1 MRADKAPKAPCLQ
14 AEAKPERAD
23 MLLFAACYRSLPLE
37 LSSAH
42 EYILG
47 SYRAERFELAL
58 GLLQQGASYGTVY
71 LYVGIFMLLVTGFVA
86 TTLVLARLISPSRR
100 SSAKSQNYETGEM
113 TVTDPWRPFPV
124 RYYVFAL
131 LFLVFDVEAAFL
143 YPWAVIYDSLGVY
156 GFVEM
161 VVFVLI
167 LAVGLIYAWKKGA
180 LTWV

>member
-1 MRADKAPKAPCLQ
+1 M
-14 AEAKPERAD
+14 
-23 MLLFAACYRSLPLE
+23 
-37 LSSAH
+37 
-42 EYILG
+42 
-47 SYRAERFELAL
+47 AL
-58 GLLQQGASYGTVY
+58 GLLQQGASYGMVY

-86 TTLVLARLISPSRR
+86 TTLVLARLISPGRR

-143 YPWAVIYDSLGVY
+143 YPWAVSFDALGLF

-161 VVFVLI
+161 VLFILTVFIAYAYVWRRG
-167 LAVGLIYAWKKGA
+167 GLNWD
-180 LTWV
+180 

>member
-1 MRADKAPKAPCLQ
+1 MT
-14 AEAKPERAD
+14 
-23 MLLFAACYRSLPLE
+23 
-37 LSSAH
+37 
-42 EYILG
+42 
-47 SYRAERFELAL
+47 L
-58 GLLQQGASYGTVY
+58 GLLQQEASYGMVY

-86 TTLVLARLISPSRR
+86 TTLVLARLISPGRR
-100 SSAKSQNYETGEM
+100 SSAKSQNYETGEI

-143 YPWAVIYDSLGVY
+143 YPWAVIYRDLGFY

-161 VVFVLI
+161 VIFVLI

-180 LTWV
+180 LKWV